1 MFCEIVQGDMYSK
14 VVHDEEGV
22 LAFGD
27 INKRKG
33 ADARAHRVEEARL
46 FCATGGAIVGLCG
59 EAHL

>member
-14 VVHDEEGV
+14 VMHDEEGV

-27 INKRKG
+27 INKKG
-33 ADARAHRVEEARL
+33 AGARAHCVEEARL
-46 FCATGGAIVGLCG
+46 FCATDGAVVGHRG

>member
-1 MFCEIVQGDMYSK
+1 MYSK